1 MNNTEQPSQT
11 RKTLIFTDLDGS
23 LLDHF
28 GYQVA
33 PADRLLCQLESLDI
47 PVIFCTSKTFS
58 EVQVLREQ
66 LNNQHPFIV
75 ENGAAIYLPLNYF
88 PGPLS
93 GFKPSH
99 HPDYLFHGFCED
111 RAHWLSLLSELK
123 AEFPKQFISFSEM
136 GTKGIMRASGLT
148 ETRAVLANQRQ
159 FSEPLQWLG
168 DNAQKSR
175 FINSMN
181 QNGANIEQGGRFLHV
196 IGNCDKGRALRFLR
210 NQYQALQKPPITSV
224 AIGDSQ
230 NDVTMLEAADKALLI
245 RSPVHAF
252 PVVKHEQLTKSQ
264 HYGPHGWVEG
274 LNKILDL
281 EKTSYRTFV

>member
-1 MNNTEQPSQT
+1 MNNTDQVT
-11 RKTLIFTDLDGS
+11 HTWKTLIFTDLDGS

-33 PADRLLCQLESLDI
+33 PADRLLCQLESLHI

-58 EVQVLREQ
+58 EVQILREQ

-75 ENGAAIYLPLNYF
+75 ENGAAIYLPADYF
-88 PGPLS
+88 PGPPS

-99 HPDYLFHGFCED
+99 HPDYLYHSFCED
-111 RAHWLSLLSELK
+111 RAHWLTRLEALK
-123 AEFPKQFISFSEM
+123 TDFPKQFISFSEM
-136 GTKGIMRASGLT
+136 GTKGIMQATGLT
-148 ETRAVLANQRQ
+148 AARAALANERQ
-159 FSEPLQWLG
+159 FSEPVKWLG
-168 DNAQKSR
+168 DDAQKLR
-175 FINSMN
+175 FIQIMN
-181 QNGANIEQGGRFLHV
+181 QHGANIEQGGRFLHV

-210 NQYQALQKPPITSV
+210 AQYQAQQKPSITCI

-245 RSPVHAF
+245 RSPVHPF
-252 PVVKHEQLTKSQ
+252 PAVKHEQLTKSQ

-274 LNKILDL
+274 LHKILDL
-281 EKTSYRTFV
+281 EKT